1 MGTLAWISAASV
13 AGGVLSVLLAALV
26 TFRARASWIPMLVSF
41 AIGALLGAAFLELL
55 PHAFSNTKDV
65 RGLAATVLGG
75 ILLFFVLEK
84 LVLWRHC
91 HVEDCEAHDHHSEPN
106 DHGRS
111 GLLIMIGDSFHN
123 FVDGILVAAA
133 FMEST
138 ELGIVTA
145 CAVIAH
151 EIPQEMGDFVILL
164 HSGYSKERA
173 LALNLLSSLAMIV
186 GAVLGY
192 FLLQPLSGWI
202 NSLLAIAAAS
212 MIYVA
217 VADLIPGLH
226 KRPELQATLQQVVLI
241 ALGVGAIWVVGAITG
256 A

>member
-1 MGTLAWISAASV
+1 MAAHEEYPDLHLM
-13 AGGVLSVLLAALV
+13 AARAKVLLGDAQAA
-26 TFRARASWIPMLVSF
+26 RR
-41 AIGALLGAAFLELL
+41 
-55 PHAFSNTKDV
+55 
-65 RGLAATVLGG
+65 
-75 ILLFFVLEK
+75 
-84 LVLWRHC
+84 
-91 HVEDCEAHDHHSEPN
+91 EA
-106 DHGRS
+106 
-111 GLLIMIGDSFHN
+111 
-123 FVDGILVAAA
+123 
-133 FMEST
+133 
-138 ELGIVTA
+138 
-145 CAVIAH
+145 
-151 EIPQEMGDFVILL
+151 
-164 HSGYSKERA
+164 ERA